1 MHVRNLFHHAIQT
14 LDRGLLISIMD
25 ISADSKHARHA
36 QEVLPRVTIS
46 FAGLTRFFML
56 NKTQKAEIIKELQDK
71 LNRKEMA
78 VFVSLQGVNVKDTQ
92 AVRRQL
98 TSAGSELLVVKKTLL
113 GLVLK
118 ELGISVNTKE
128 IEGTFGIAFDYE
140 SQAHA
145 VKILSGA
152 AKKTTLK
159 MVSAIWQGASLSQT
173 QLKELA
179 TLPDINTLRLRLVV
193 LLTAPVRNLLMLVSY
208 EQRKLLLILNHLA
221 TKKESLSTS
230 S

>member
-1 MHVRNLFHHAIQT
+1 
-14 LDRGLLISIMD
+14 
-25 ISADSKHARHA
+25 
-36 QEVLPRVTIS
+36 
-46 FAGLTRFFML
+46 ML

-92 AVRRQL
+92 TIRGQL

-118 ELGISVNTKE
+118 ELGITINTKE
-128 IEGTFGIAFDYE
+128 VEGTFGIAFDYE

-152 AKKTTLK
+152 TKKTTLK
-159 MVSAIWQGASLSQT
+159 MVSALWHGSSLSGA

-179 TLPDINTLRLRLVV
+179 TLPDIYTLRLRLIM
-193 LLTAPVRNLLMLVSY
+193 LLSMPMRNLLMLLSY
-208 EQRKLLLILNHLA
+208 EQRKLLLILNHIA
-221 TKKESLSTS
+221 SKIESLSTS